1 MATRNR
7 KYATSEEYVDPSR
20 ISTMEPFAKIVIDV
34 WLGSKYASD
43 NDKTTV
49 EYYRQKQSGG
59 ALIEHFRWLLL
70 YWKFFLIV

>member
-34 WLGSKYASD
+34 
-43 NDKTTV
+43 
-49 EYYRQKQSGG
+49 
-59 ALIEHFRWLLL
+59 
-70 YWKFFLIV
+70 